1 MNQTVPPFLGA
12 FLWGAVIK
20 TMDPLSY
27 KRPRSTFRYHEGQN
41 FFSIYKNDDRVEK
54 MQKNSPD
61 DFTTIE
67 CDPVTG
73 EYKTVIPEWIIN
85 DEGWYEGTEL
95 HFQNEGGEITV
106 KEKD

>member
-1 MNQTVPPFLGA
+1 
-12 FLWGAVIK
+12 
-20 TMDPLSY
+20 
-27 KRPRSTFRYHEGQN
+27 
-41 FFSIYKNDDRVEK
+41 

>member
-1 MNQTVPPFLGA
+1 MGA

-67 CDPVTG
+67 VDPVTG

-85 DEGWYEGTEL
+85 EEGWYEGTEL
-95 HFQNEGGEITV
+95 HFDIEDDEIIM
-106 KEKD
+106 KERE